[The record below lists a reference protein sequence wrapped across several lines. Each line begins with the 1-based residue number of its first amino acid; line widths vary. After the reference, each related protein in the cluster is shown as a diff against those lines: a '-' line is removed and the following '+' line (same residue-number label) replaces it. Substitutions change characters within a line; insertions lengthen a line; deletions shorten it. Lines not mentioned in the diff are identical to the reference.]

1 MFNVSLFKICLD
13 ICILF
18 SLSGATFA
26 ALGFFLGGGRGGRGL
41 SSLKLI
47 KYEELN

>member
-1 MFNVSLFKICLD
+1 MFNVSLFKICLN

-26 ALGFFLGGGRGGRGL
+26 ALGFFLGGGGGRGL